1 MGTILGASL
10 KLVRDTKIYFMSLTT
25 RFGLRPCFSRSCASL
40 SGVSKIKRHDSW
52 KARVHPAFL
61 EIAKLWSDFQKSI
74 PPSGASGA
82 KRNAQQL
89 RADVLRNRDE
99 LLKRYPEL
107 RPGSPSNHVRAASTR
122 FPSDRDAALGFLEWL
137 CWRRTG
143 QSLTALL
150 AEEKAG
156 SLEAH
161 DKVQRVRDDF
171 WRAVHA
177 RQSVEPFK
185 GNPDHCELLEL
196 GLNLGLKALTAEELA
211 DCLDEVCPCGESHDA
226 DALKKLRT
234 RICERLD
241 AAHVGNLRTIPR
253 RQRFAIYGAHGLT
266 AKSYNWE
273 AKGIRHVEISRDGE
287 RPECLIY
294 PNGDV
299 IAADASRFYQP
310 GGLDRLLEAFGVET
324 PEQLFSMFFL

>member
-1 MGTILGASL
+1 MAFVWR
-10 KLVRDTKIYFMSLTT
+10 KEC
-25 RFGLRPCFSRSCASL
+25 RP
-40 SGVSKIKRHDSW
+40 
-52 KARVHPAFL
+52 
-61 EIAKLWSDFQKSI
+61 
-74 PPSGASGA
+74 
-82 KRNAQQL
+82 
-89 RADVLRNRDE
+89 
-99 LLKRYPEL
+99 
-107 RPGSPSNHVRAASTR
+107 
-122 FPSDRDAALGFLEWL
+122 RDAA
-137 CWRRTG
+137 RN
-143 QSLTALL
+143 
-150 AEEKAG
+150 
-156 SLEAH
+156 
-161 DKVQRVRDDF
+161 KVQRVRDDF

-234 RICERLD
+234 RLCERLD

-287 RPECLIY
+287 RPECLID
-294 PNGDV
+294 PNGNV
-299 IAADASRFYQP
+299 IVADISPFYQP
-310 GGLDRLLEAFGVET
+310 GGLDRLLEAFGVAS
-324 PEQLFSMFFL
+324 PEQLFSMFFP